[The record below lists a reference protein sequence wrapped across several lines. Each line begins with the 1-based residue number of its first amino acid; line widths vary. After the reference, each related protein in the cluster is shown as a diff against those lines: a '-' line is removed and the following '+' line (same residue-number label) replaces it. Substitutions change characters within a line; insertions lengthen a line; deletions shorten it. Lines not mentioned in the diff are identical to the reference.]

1 MADKGL
7 TYAEAGVDIDAGNRM
22 VELIKPPVRH
32 RAGGR
37 QSRDRRLR
45 RPVRSQGRGIFR
57 SCAGGGDRRRRDRPF
72 NCGIGMVAVVEA
84 GRAVMAAL
92 AQAGET
98 VLQLGTVAAARADTP
113 RVAFCGHLD
122 LAG

>member
-7 TYAEAGVDIDAGNRM
+7 THAEAGVDIDAGNRM

-37 QSRDRRLR
+37 QCRYRRLR

-57 SCAGGGDRRRRDRPF
+57 SCAGGGDRRRRDRTF
-72 NCGIGMVAVVEA
+72 NCGIGMVEA
-84 GRAVMAAL
+84 GRADAVTAAL
-92 AQAGET
+92 VQAGET
-98 VLQLGTVAAARADTP
+98 VLQLGTVEPARADTP